1 MSTSNRATLL
11 AVTFMMALVLASP
24 VGAIQYGK
32 PDHGAHPYVGGLVY
46 EAEDFPQF
54 IGCSG
59 TLLSATVFLTAAHC
73 APDDEF
79 RLVGVTFA
87 DAFVPG
93 ESTVI
98 PVDNTDFI
106 ANPAYDDTPYTDVA
120 VVLLPPGSDPG
131 VGYGALPKIG
141 VLDTLAPSAK
151 PRNRNR
157 FLTAVGYGT
166 TGLNR
171 GEGGPPEFVYPEVKM
186 RADNRIIDLNSKR
199 LGGLLVE
206 TTAAPGTGG
215 GTCYGDSGGPFF
227 LAGTNV
233 VVATT
238 ITGSN
243 INCGGNDINLRMDTI
258 AVQNFLNHYI
268 SGERRSREGERVQ
281 PAKHQDAK
289 GKHRR

>member
-1 MSTSNRATLL
+1 MGTSNRAILL

-24 VGAIQYGK
+24 ADAIQYGK
-32 PDHGAHPYVGGLVY
+32 PDHGTHPYVGGLVY
-46 EAEDFPQF
+46 EVEGSQF

-79 RLVGVTFA
+79 RLVGVSFA

-98 PVDNTDFI
+98 RVDNTDFI
-106 ANPAYDDTPYTDVA
+106 ANPAYDNTPYTDVA
-120 VVLLPPGSDPG
+120 VVLLPEDPG
-131 VGYGALPKIG
+131 VGYGALPEIG
-141 VLDTLAPSAK
+141 LLDTLAPSAK
-151 PRNRNR
+151 PRDRDR

-186 RADNRIIDLNSKR
+186 RAENRIINLNSKR
-199 LGGLLVE
+199 LGGLLVQ

-243 INCGGNDINLRMDTI
+243 RNCGGNDINLRMDTI
-258 AVQNFLNHYI
+258 AVQTFLNHYM
-268 SGERRSREGERVQ
+268 SGARRSSEGERVQ

-289 GKHRR
+289 GKPRR